1 MTGDLLASIGGT
13 SVAVFLIK
21 LLIDFIRDLRKD
33 SKAKDV
39 IIKTITNEFNAEIA
53 EHQKT
58 QSKFNQIVGRIE
70 LMEAQYKSTLDTY
83 KKDLLTANRD
93 NELYVQQLG
102 DVYKQIGQLKQQID
116 TQAKS
121 HNRQMNGLRQQFN
134 QKYQKKVNELARQ
147 TTIVEKQAIDLQEL
161 ESVKAENVLLTKE
174 RDELSKRVDSLRQEV
189 DALHIQVNDLMKRDT
204 DKLILPSDLK
214 GDIPD

>member
-214 GDIPD
+214 DDIPD